1 MDKPR
6 RSWTVT
12 PHEGLVQ
19 HEENLWSVEGMVPGA
34 PFRRRMCIAR
44 RSDGSLLFFHAV
56 PLEDKVLEQVK
67 ALGKPA
73 YLVVG
78 HHQHAIDAHPFAERL
93 GLKIFGPR
101 RSEAALRQRCD
112 FGGALEDVPEDPA
125 VSVESLP
132 GSKLAEAVIVVKSGD
147 RRSVLFCDAIQNNPP
162 EKTKT
167 IFRLLGFAGGPKS
180 PFLFR
185 LLFLQDKRAMRE
197 ALERF
202 AALPGLKRIIPC
214 HGDVVE
220 NGAAEALKAAAAA
233 L

>member
-101 RSEAALRQRCD
+101 RSEAALRRRCD
-112 FGGALEDVPEDPA
+112 FGGALEDVPADPA
-125 VSVESLP
+125 VSVQSLP
-132 GSKLAEAVIVVKSGD
+132 GSKLAEAVIVVAGELPRD
-147 RRSVLFCDAIQNNPP
+147 EGCRSPGPGQQRHEPGRERQQP
-162 EKTKT
+162 EGRPTS
-167 IFRLLGFAGGPKS
+167 RL
-180 PFLFR
+180 
-185 LLFLQDKRAMRE
+185 QRA
-197 ALERF
+197 ALEQLRKYVPQES
-202 AALPGLKRIIPC
+202 AG
-214 HGDVVE
+214 
-220 NGAAEALKAAAAA
+220 
-233 L
+233 